1 MSRMIK
7 RKKGL
12 QSTTKTSHHSRML
25 LNRLIEIKKEEKK
38 EETKKEATGGL
49 ISSQTISQSQL
60 NNATITDTRVFDINR
75 KKKVP
80 VESQMPQYHL
90 LHQAKV
96 KKERRKWKR
105 KS

>member
-1 MSRMIK
+1 MPLI
-7 RKKGL
+7 
-12 QSTTKTSHHSRML
+12 
-25 LNRLIEIKKEEKK
+25 RLIEIKKEEKK
-38 EETKKEATGGL
+38 EEVKKEATGGL

-80 VESQMPQYHL
+80 VESQMLQYHQ
-90 LHQAKV
+90 LHLAKA
-96 KKERRKWKR
+96 KKEKRNWKR